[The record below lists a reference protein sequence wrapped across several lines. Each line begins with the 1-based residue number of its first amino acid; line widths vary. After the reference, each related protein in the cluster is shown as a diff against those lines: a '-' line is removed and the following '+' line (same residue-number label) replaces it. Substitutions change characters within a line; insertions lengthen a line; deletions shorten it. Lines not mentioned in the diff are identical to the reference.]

1 MLRLLF
7 WHWEAP
13 VFGLVEGLQG
23 GGRCSM
29 CADIC
34 TCGWGLLLLNHS
46 RETNKEEWEMS
57 RLTPR
62 KQRNE
67 CKENLSSWLNHIYFL
82 QLQLP
87 KMCPDLQLVGGCR
100 VTGVTSAARRKRK
113 TQKLRKR
120 ITESI
125 GQEIPNSRD
134 IPNRS
139 TATWRRVELKINQPR
154 AACPQTLKAS
164 SVFVFPVVVTES
176 ARFSA
181 TVLCCRPVR

>member
-1 MLRLLF
+1 
-7 WHWEAP
+7 
-13 VFGLVEGLQG
+13 
-23 GGRCSM
+23 
-29 CADIC
+29 
-34 TCGWGLLLLNHS
+34 
-46 RETNKEEWEMS
+46 MS

-139 TATWRRVELKINQPR
+139 TATRRRVELKINQPR

-164 SVFVFPVVVTES
+164 SVFVFPRGCDRKCSILRHCSLLPACQVNVPS
-176 ARFSA
+176 LSYPGKGRGHG
-181 TVLCCRPVR
+181 